1 MPDNFVPANNVRQRG
16 VIYARYSCDEQRE
29 ESIEGQIRECRQFAK
44 SQNID
49 IVKEYVD
56 RAYSATN
63 DQRPAFQQMISDSN
77 LRRFEMV
84 IVWKSDRFSRN
95 RRQAMCYRD
104 ILKDNKV
111 KLLSATE
118 PSIRGLRVSSS
129 NQ

>member
-77 LRRFEMV
+77 LRRVEMV